1 MGQCSY
7 TSVVTHVSGIDNS
20 GYLQLEI
27 YDLQTPS
34 NVNFPLA
41 TRDAPVEIS
50 LNPLITEIT
59 VHDYDTYAY
68 EHPELFL

>member
-7 TSVVTHVSGIDNS
+7 ISVVTHVSGIDNG

-34 NVNFPLA
+34 NVNFPPA
-41 TRDAPVEIS
+41 TRDDPVEIS

-59 VHDYDTYAY
+59 VHDYNGYQQQY
-68 EHPELFL
+68 PELFL

>member
-27 YDLQTPS
+27 YDLQIS
-34 NVNFPLA
+34 NVNFAPA
-41 TRDAPVEIS
+41 TRDDPVEIN

-59 VHDYDTYAY
+59 VHDYDTYVQQY
-68 EHPELFL
+68 PELFI

>member
-1 MGQCSY
+1 MGQCRY
-7 TSVVTHVSGIDNS
+7 TSVVINVSGIDNR

-34 NVNFPLA
+34 NVNFAPA
-41 TRDAPVEIS
+41 TRDDPVEIS

-59 VHDYDTYAY
+59 VHDYDTYVQQY
-68 EHPELFL
+68 PELFI